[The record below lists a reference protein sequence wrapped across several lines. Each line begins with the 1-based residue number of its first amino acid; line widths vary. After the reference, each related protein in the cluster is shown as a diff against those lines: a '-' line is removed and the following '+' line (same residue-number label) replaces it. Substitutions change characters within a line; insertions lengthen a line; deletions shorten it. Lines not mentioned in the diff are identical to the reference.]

1 MMRSGDGAFFWQK
14 YRYLVF
20 ILVLVFDISTSIDIV
35 VLSCIDAPL
44 QLAQLGPK
52 IHDEL
57 DTKDYRSLERED
69 VPAYE
74 ILSRLRGWT
83 GKWFNTPM
91 CVCVCVCF

>member
-1 MMRSGDGAFFWQK
+1 MVLFFGKSIGIW
-14 YRYLVF
+14 YLYWYWYL
-20 ILVLVFDISTSIDIV
+20 ILVLVLILLV

-91 CVCVCVCF
+91 CVCVCVCVCV